1 MHPPELHHSSTTS
14 HQTTP
19 SRVSAVSVGVV
30 GEDGSPGAV
39 WVQRAR
45 AVHGGEA
52 EAPTDDER
60 VPLRARVQ
68 RRERVA
74 HRLHCGRCQRRAL
87 ADVQARQPVPLPAA
101 AAALRCVPAMALP
114 PHAAVG
120 GQGVHGTVRDVL
132 AVVQPQGTQVRAA
145 VRQRNHALI
154 L

>member
-1 MHPPELHHSSTTS
+1 M
-14 HQTTP
+14 
-19 SRVSAVSVGVV
+19 V

-74 HRLHCGRCQRRAL
+74 HRLHCGRGQRRAL

-101 AAALRCVPAMALP
+101 AALRCVPAMALALALA

-154 L
+154 CSTQIKRETGQQVR